1 MNREQR
7 RAAKAKPRR
16 PVGPPSYLLKL
27 ADAAAQQ
34 TERAALRSKANPDA
48 PAPAESQALLIATM
62 ASAIESIKRGK
73 NPTEDDWRTVADLP
87 NIIEAMIRMGYL
99 SESDAEPHLN
109 IATTGLVDAKNRANA
124 GKGYRLNGEALSSM
138 SHLLDIYTA
147 ALEQL
152 TERETVEIM
161 LNVADFVRAAY
172 RAMERGEWVVVGG

>member
-16 PVGPPSYLLKL
+16 PVGLPTYLLKL

-62 ASAIESIKRGK
+62 ASALESIKRGK
-73 NPTEDDWRTVADLP
+73 NPTEYDWRTVADLP
-87 NIIEAMIRMGYL
+87 NIIEAMIRMEYL
-99 SESDAEPHLN
+99 GKDDAEPHLH
-109 IATTGLVDAKNRANA
+109 IATTGLVETRNRAIA
-124 GKGYRLNGEALSSM
+124 GNGYRLTGEALSSM
-138 SHLLDIYTA
+138 SHLFDIYTA
-147 ALEQL
+147 AIEQL

-161 LNVADFVRAAY
+161 LNVADFVRAAF
-172 RAMERGEWVVVGG
+172 RALERGECVVVG